1 MLDMEHQLNKLIF
14 AYDFA
19 TYGFSFFLIALVLVN
34 VIKILFKKDINYK
47 NFYLHSFI
55 AGGILGIVILYLK

>member
-1 MLDMEHQLNKLIF
+1 MEHQLNKLIF

-19 TYGFSFFLIALVLVN
+19 TYGALFFLIAFVLAN
-34 VIKILFKKDINYK
+34 IIKILFKKDINYK